1 MAGAGEPDHTL
12 WRRPT
17 RICQGFPLGRPHEK
31 MTVHATAEHQ
41 PGDQA
46 ELNDRARRRAEWRL
60 TWVIA
65 GVVAVISFVFGW
77 IISTGEPWMGGVQGI
92 INSLL
97 ISIPVCQIE
106 LGGRRW
112 RPLRAIRHWPF
123 YAVFIAKSAL
133 YLIVIVAATL
143 FTRVLMQPL
152 NPQSMGLD
160 RTFFQIMVFAG
171 IMSLIVNAVIEV
183 GRLLGFDVLRDLLT
197 GRYHRPRQEERVF
210 LLIDMK
216 NSTAAA
222 ESLDDFAYHGLLNVF
237 FRDVTDAALDHGA
250 GIHKYVGDEAILTW
264 RAEDALEQARC
275 VLCAFA
281 VRRRIVSRANAYRD
295 RFGVVPEYRAA
306 LHLGPVVAGE
316 MGDLKREIA
325 FVGDTLN
332 TAARLL
338 AAARELG
345 RDIVASTILL
355 DRLALPEGLDRE
367 PLDPIALRGKERAV
381 PLAALHGA

>member
-1 MAGAGEPDHTL
+1 MTA
-12 WRRPT
+12 PT
-17 RICQGFPLGRPHEK
+17 
-31 MTVHATAEHQ
+31 TVEQEHSD
-41 PGDQA
+41 PTEVD
-46 ELNDRARRRAEWRL
+46 DRARRRAEWRL

-65 GVVAVISFVFGW
+65 VVVAAISFVFGW
-77 IISTGEPWMGGVQGI
+77 IISVNEPWKGGVQGI

-97 ISIPVCQIE
+97 ISVPVSRIE

-112 RPLRAIRHWPF
+112 PLLRAIRHWPF
-123 YAVFIAKSAL
+123 YAVVMAKSAIYIAL
-133 YLIVIVAATL
+133 IVAATQV
-143 FTRVLMQPL
+143 TRLLMQPIQ
-152 NPQSMGLD
+152 PQSMGLD
-160 RTFFQIMVFAG
+160 AIFFKILVFASV
-171 IMSLIVNAVIEV
+171 MSVLVNIVIEI
-183 GRLLGFDVLRDLLT
+183 GQLLGFSVLRDLLT
-197 GRYHRPRQEERVF
+197 GRYHRPRREERVF

-216 NSTAAA
+216 GSTTAA
-222 ESLDDFAYHGLLNVF
+222 ERLDDLAFHGLLNGF
-237 FRDVTDAALDHGA
+237 FRDITDAALDHGA

-281 VRRRIVSRANAYRD
+281 VRRRILSRAGVYQE

-306 LHLGPVVAGE
+306 LHIGAVVAGE

-338 AAARELG
+338 VASRELG
-345 RDIVASTILL
+345 RDIVASTTLL
-355 DRLALPEGLDRE
+355 DRLALPEGLARE
-367 PLDPIALRGKERAV
+367 PLEPIPLRGKEQAF

>member
-1 MAGAGEPDHTL
+1 
-12 WRRPT
+12 
-17 RICQGFPLGRPHEK
+17 
-31 MTVHATAEHQ
+31 MTVPTTVEHERSDPTQ
-41 PGDQA
+41 V
-46 ELNDRARRRAEWRL
+46 NDRARRRAEWRL

-65 GVVAVISFVFGW
+65 SVVAVISFVFGW
-77 IISTGEPWMGGVQGI
+77 TISVSEPWMGGVQGI

-97 ISIPVCQIE
+97 ISVPVSQIE
-106 LGGRRW
+106 LSGRRW
-112 RPLRAIRHWPF
+112 PLLRAIRHWPF
-123 YAVFIAKSAL
+123 YAVVIAKSAIYIAL
-133 YLIVIVAATL
+133 MVAATQL
-143 FTRVLMQPL
+143 TRLLIQPL
-152 NPQSMGLD
+152 QPQPMGLD
-160 RTFFQIMVFAG
+160 ETFFKILIFAS
-171 IMSLIVNAVIEV
+171 IMSVLVNVVIEI
-183 GRLLGFDVLRDLLT
+183 GQLLGFGVLRDLLT
-197 GRYHRPRQEERVF
+197 GRYHRPRREERVF

-222 ESLDDFAYHGLLNVF
+222 ERLDDFAYHGLLNVF

-281 VRRRIVSRANAYRD
+281 VRDRIMSRADAYRD
-295 RFGVVPEYRAA
+295 RFGIVPEYRAA
-306 LHLGPVVAGE
+306 LHVGPVVAGE

-338 AAARELG
+338 AASREVG
-345 RDIVASTILL
+345 RDIVASTTLL
-355 DRLALPEGLDRE
+355 DRLALPEGLARE
-367 PLDPIALRGKERAV
+367 PLDPIALRGKEHAV

>member
-1 MAGAGEPDHTL
+1 MPAAAGG
-12 WRRPT
+12 PT
-17 RICQGFPLGRPHEK
+17 A
-31 MTVHATAEHQ
+31 MTVPATAKHESSR
-41 PGDQA
+41 QA
-46 ELNDRARRRAEWRL
+46 EVNDRARRRAEWRL
-60 TWVIA
+60 TWVMA
-65 GVVAVISFVFGW
+65 GVVAVISFVFGS
-77 IISTGEPWMGGVQGI
+77 IIGRGSPWVGGVQGV

-97 ISIPVCQIE
+97 ISIPVAQIE
-106 LGGRRW
+106 LAGRRW
-112 RPLRAIRHWPF
+112 APLRAIRHWPF
-123 YAVFIAKSAL
+123 YTVFIAK
-133 YLIVIVAATL
+133 IVIYIVLIVAATM
-143 FTRVLMQPL
+143 FTRLLMQPL
-152 NPQSMGLD
+152 GPQPLGFD
-160 RTFFQIMVFAG
+160 KIFFQILVYAG
-171 IMSLIVNAVIEV
+171 IMSLLVNAVIEV
-183 GRLLGFDVLRDLLT
+183 GRLLGFGVLRDLLT

-222 ESLDDFAYHGLLNVF
+222 ERLDDFAYHGLLNVF

-281 VRRRIVSRANAYRD
+281 VRKRIVSRAGAYQE

-306 LHLGPVVAGE
+306 LHIGAVVAGE

-345 RDIVASTILL
+345 REIVASTILL
-355 DRLALPEGLDRE
+355 DRLALPEGLARE
-367 PLDPIALRGKERAV
+367 PLDPISLRGKERAV
-381 PLAALHGA
+381 PLAALHYA

>member
-1 MAGAGEPDHTL
+1 
-12 WRRPT
+12 
-17 RICQGFPLGRPHEK
+17 
-31 MTVHATAEHQ
+31 MTVPATAKHE
-41 PGDQA
+41 PGHQA
-46 ELNDRARRRAEWRL
+46 EVNDRARRRAEWRL

-77 IISTGEPWMGGVQGI
+77 NISVSEPWKGGVQGI

-97 ISIPVCQIE
+97 ISIPVSQIE
-106 LGGRRW
+106 LSGRRW
-112 RPLRAIRHWPF
+112 PLLRAIRHWPF
-123 YAVFIAKSAL
+123 YAVVIAKSAIYIAL
-133 YLIVIVAATL
+133 IVAATQV
-143 FTRVLMQPL
+143 TRLLMQPL
-152 NPQSMGLD
+152 QPQPMGLD
-160 RTFFQIMVFAG
+160 ETFFKILIFAS
-171 IMSLIVNAVIEV
+171 IMSVLVNVVIEI
-183 GRLLGFDVLRDLLT
+183 GQLLGFGVLRDLLT

-222 ESLDDFAYHGLLNVF
+222 ERLDDFAYHRLLNVF

-281 VRRRIVSRANAYRD
+281 VRRRIVSRAGAYQE

-306 LHLGPVVAGE
+306 LHIGAVVAGE

-338 AAARELG
+338 AAGRELG
-345 RDIVASTILL
+345 RDIVASTTLL
-355 DRLALPEGLDRE
+355 DRLALPEGLARE
-367 PLDPIALRGKERAV
+367 PLDAIPLRGKERAV

>member
-1 MAGAGEPDHTL
+1 MA
-12 WRRPT
+12 
-17 RICQGFPLGRPHEK
+17 
-31 MTVHATAEHQ
+31 MTVPATAEHE
-41 PGDQA
+41 PGHQA
-46 ELNDRARRRAEWRL
+46 EVNDRARRRAEWRL

-65 GVVAVISFVFGW
+65 GVVAVLSAVFGA
-77 IISTGEPWMGGVQGI
+77 IIARGNPWVGVVQGI

-97 ISIPVCQIE
+97 ISIPVSQIE
-106 LGGRRW
+106 LAGRRW
-112 RPLRAIRHWPF
+112 GPLRAIRHWPF
-123 YAVFIAKSAL
+123 YAVFIAKSGL
-133 YLIVIVAATL
+133 YLVLITVATL
-143 FTRVLMQPL
+143 FTRLLIHPLDPQPL
-152 NPQSMGLD
+152 AFD
-160 RTFFQIMVFAG
+160 RIFFQILIYAG
-171 IMSLIVNAVIEV
+171 IMSLLVNAVIEV
-183 GRLLGFDVLRDLLT
+183 GQLLGFGVLRDLLT
-197 GRYHRPRQEERVF
+197 GRYHRPRHEERVF

-222 ESLDDFAYHGLLNVF
+222 ERLDDFAYHGLLNVF

-264 RAEDALEQARC
+264 RAQDALEQARC

-281 VRRRIVSRANAYRD
+281 VRRRIVSRAGTYQE
-295 RFGVVPEYRAA
+295 RFGMVPEYRAA
-306 LHLGPVVAGE
+306 LHVGQVVAGE

-338 AAARELG
+338 AAGRELG
-345 RDIVASTILL
+345 RDIVASTTLL
-355 DRLALPEGLDRE
+355 DRLALPEGLARE